1 MGSIATAFNC
11 FVGAWGFINATA
23 TNLTTG
29 ELIDEW
35 HGPYPSGGSVYDPSG
50 YNSFII
56 TANDTTEP
64 ERRPRT
70 VSLPAQPDDPVDV
83 WATIAQHSLAVGG
96 PFYIVNATAAGA
108 GGGDGSTY
116 GNGSYSSTD
125 GPTGFVREPIETSTL
140 PAWVGGEF
148 LNAFAFYDGCDT
160 HSLISNPTEDSEQTV
175 WFYRRPDNSQG

>member
-96 PFYIVNATAAGA
+96 PFYIVNATSNN
-108 GGGDGSTY
+108 STY
-116 GNGSYSSTD
+116 GGNGSSSTD

-148 LNAFAFYDGCDT
+148 FNAFAFYDGCDT